1 MLVKIIELIPK
12 DWDYTEKFLTEEN
25 FEPGNIPLKGDILY
39 IGAMRYK
46 VEERRI
52 YLSNNADKQYF
63 ELTVKFKSYV

>member
-12 DWDYTEKFLTEEN
+12 DWNYIENLITEEN

-39 IGAMRYK
+39 IDDKCYK
-46 VEERRI
+46 VEERRV

-63 ELTVKFKSYV
+63 KLIVKFKYYV